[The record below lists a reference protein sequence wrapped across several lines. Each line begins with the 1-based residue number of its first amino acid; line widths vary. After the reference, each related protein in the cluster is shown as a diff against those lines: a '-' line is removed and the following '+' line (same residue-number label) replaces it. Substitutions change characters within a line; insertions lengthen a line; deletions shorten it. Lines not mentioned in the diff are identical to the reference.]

1 MNKPSSGRGGPF
13 AKGFLNIKR
22 FGPQI
27 QPNLAQILNQTGLF
41 TADMCV
47 SRRSGLEEAEQFEH
61 NHDNDDY
68 SDYVED
74 VSVHAGDSY
83 QIARAMVNIYPS
95 LSAITAFHCSEDSP
109 NESTQLIT
117 GKGPER

>member
-1 MNKPSSGRGGPF
+1 MSARALRVKSVF
-13 AKGFLNIKR
+13 Y
-22 FGPQI
+22 
-27 QPNLAQILNQTGLF
+27 
-41 TADMCV
+41 
-47 SRRSGLEEAEQFEH
+47 SRDAGARRRRGLEEAEQFEH

-74 VSVHAGDSY
+74 ASVHAGDSY
-83 QIARAMVNIYPS
+83 QIARAMVNIYPN

-117 GKGPER
+117 GQGPER